1 MRGGKC
7 VPMMALCLLLCGC
20 GGETED
26 RTETLLEPYRTMAG
40 CAMEAEVTCGGTE
53 ETLTYALRCDYV
65 PGGRSTVEV
74 LSPETAA
81 GIRATVE
88 GEEMALEYE
97 GLCLPVGR
105 QGSGSPAA
113 CLPRLMDALR
123 DGWLLEENRETWGE
137 TPCLRLTVDRS
148 GIGDGKILSTLWL
161 RLEDGTP
168 LRGEIAVDGEIILT
182 AEFTV
187 FSFCDMMN
195 DQGESGSAAP

>member
-20 GGETED
+20 GGETEE
-26 RTETLLEPYRTMAG
+26 RTETLLEPYRAMAG

-88 GEEMALEYE
+88 GEKMALEYE
-97 GLCLPVGR
+97 GLCLPVDR
-105 QGSGSPAA
+105 QGSGAPAA

-123 DGWLLEENRETWGE
+123 EGWLLEENREELDGV
-137 TPCLRLTVDRS
+137 PCLRLCLDRT
-148 GIGDGKILSTLWL
+148 GQGEELLFVLWL
-161 RLEDGTP
+161 REEDGLP
-168 LRGEIAVDGEIILT
+168 VLGEIALEEEIILQARFT
-182 AEFTV
+182 NFEFGGIL
-187 FSFCDMMN
+187 SNQDHA
-195 DQGESGSAAP
+195 G